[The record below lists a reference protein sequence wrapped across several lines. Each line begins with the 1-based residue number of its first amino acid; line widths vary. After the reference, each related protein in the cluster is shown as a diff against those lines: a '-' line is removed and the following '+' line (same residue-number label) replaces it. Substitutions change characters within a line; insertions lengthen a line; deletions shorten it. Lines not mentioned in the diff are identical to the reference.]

1 MYAVIEKSLGG
12 LTLPYYLRHLCFAL
26 IFPLM
31 LFAQVNHQP
40 GSGGMFLLAVVNTLL
55 YPYARFLYERVWGFI
70 MGGYQVHA
78 GRSLG
83 VAGEARHHDGVLVLS
98 RFPGAHQPCIPLLS
112 ARTNSATVTSCVQEP
127 EEGLNNASKKIA
139 ASSCRRVD
147 VLLHEIRCRRRVV
160 SV

>member
-26 IFPLM
+26 IFQLM

-70 MGGYQVHA
+70 MGDTKFMLGVLWV
-78 GRSLG
+78 SLG
-83 VAGEARHHDGVLVLS
+83 KLATMMACWCLAVSWLPSALYTSTICANEQCNSDQLR
-98 RFPGAHQPCIPLLS
+98 
-112 ARTNSATVTSCVQEP
+112 ART
-127 EEGLNNASKKIA
+127 G
-139 ASSCRRVD
+139 RRA
-147 VLLHEIRCRRRVV
+147 EQCQ
-160 SV
+160 